1 MSEMKNMLDTIKNKL
16 NITKKLMKLETRKD
30 NLKLED

>member
-16 NITKKLMKLETRKD
+16 NIIKKINEVGDTER
-30 NLKLED
+30 